1 MTSKPVLSKLTAFVF
16 LSVALNPAAQDS
28 GQIVDRFQD
37 AYRSSRTLQAN
48 FLQRYFD
55 NGREIRSEAGIAYFG
70 RPGKMRWEYQSPER
84 NLYVIDGKWS
94 WFYVPADHTVTR
106 VRARESSDWRTP
118 LALLAG
124 EMKVSR
130 ICAKVTVDLSELP
143 SARSNIVLRCELRGS
158 GMAKQDASRHG
169 TPRAQAAEETVLF
182 EVNPGSGE
190 LSRIVV
196 SDPGGIRVE
205 FQFSA
210 WRFDPH
216 LDARIF
222 RFDPP
227 TGVAIVDGELA
238 GPGPGPTGR
247 L

>member
-1 MTSKPVLSKLTAFVF
+1 MKSKPISKLSAFVI
-16 LSVALNPAAQDS
+16 LSAALNPAAQVS

-48 FLQRYFD
+48 FLQRYFE
-55 NGREIRSEAGIAYFG
+55 NGREIRAEAGVAYFG

-130 ICAKVTVDLSELP
+130 ICAKVTVDPSEPP
-143 SARSNIVLRCELRGS
+143 SARSNIVLRCDLRGS
-158 GMAKQDASRHG
+158 EVAKDGASRH
-169 TPRAQAAEETVLF
+169 PQSAEEIVLF

-190 LSRIVV
+190 LHRIVV
-196 SDPGGIRVE
+196 SDPGGVRVE

-210 WRFDPH
+210 WQFNPH
-216 LDARIF
+216 LDAKIF

-227 TGVAIVDGELA
+227 KGVAIVDGELA
-238 GPGPGPTGR
+238 APSQTGGR
-247 L
+247 

>member
-1 MTSKPVLSKLTAFVF
+1 MKSKPVFSKLTAFVF

-48 FLQRYFD
+48 FLQRYFES
-55 NGREIRSEAGIAYFG
+55 GREVRSEAGIAYFG

-84 NLYVIDGKWS
+84 NLYVVDGKWS

-130 ICAKVTVDLSELP
+130 ICAKVSFDPSEPP
-143 SARSNIVLRCELRGS
+143 SARSNIVLRCALRGS
-158 GMAKQDASRHG
+158 GAAKHDASPQG
-169 TPRAQAAEETVLF
+169 PQADEETVLF
-182 EVNPGSGE
+182 EVNPGNGE

-196 SDPGGIRVE
+196 SDPGGVRVE
-205 FQFSA
+205 FQFSG

-216 LDARIF
+216 LDAKIF
-222 RFDPP
+222 RFEPP
-227 TGVAIVDGELA
+227 KGVAIVDGELA
-238 GPGPGPTGR
+238 APGSRPSGGP
-247 L
+247 